1 MHLDAGAIQRHH
13 VDLEMDQLLTL
24 QLGKHL
30 VQDARFAPA
39 AHAGV
44 DGVPFAET
52 LGKTAPFATMFCDIQ
67 DGVDDLEVGHADV
80 ASLSWQA
87 MFYAGKLLRSK
98 FHPDTI
104 ADQVSGWQLVLT
116 GPSRISTWI
125 LWSLIPFS

>member
-13 VDLEMDQLLTL
+13 VDLEMGQLLTL

-30 VQDARFAPA
+30 VQDTRFAPA

-52 LGKTAPFATMFCDIQ
+52 LGKTPPFAAMFCDIQ
-67 DGVDDLEVGHADV
+67 DGVDNLEVSHADV

-87 MFYAGKLLRSK
+87 MFNAGKLLRRK
-98 FHPDTI
+98 FHPDMI
-104 ADQVSGWQLVLT
+104 ADQMSGWQLVLT
-116 GPSRISTWI
+116 GPNQGG
-125 LWSLIPFS
+125 